1 MQQISHTGN
10 LGRVGD
16 IMFFV
21 IKEANEAILDF
32 SHETIRVL

>member
-10 LGRVGD
+10 LDRVGD
-16 IMFFV
+16 MFFV
-21 IKEANEAILDF
+21 IKEANESILDF